1 MTIDIQKV
9 REAFHFLHPEYDTAN
24 GGTYL
29 IHDHILEALT
39 ELERLQKF
47 KATFDAYELSQK
59 QGFIAYENWQE
70 CEKEIEYW
78 KKMHKNREDEI
89 KVLRQ
94 QINLLLVIETKESD
108 EK

>member
-1 MTIDIQKV
+1 MTIN
-9 REAFHFLHPEYDTAN
+9 EAWEIVKHPMSPSNFNSDK
-24 GGTYL
+24 L
-29 IHDHILEALT
+29 LEATKIVDESLT

-47 KATFDAYELSQK
+47 KATFYAYELSQK

-70 CEKEIEYW
+70 CEKEITYW

-89 KVLRQ
+89 KVLRE
-94 QINLLLVIETKESD
+94 QINLILGIETKESD

>member
-1 MTIDIQKV
+1 MTIK
-9 REAFHFLHPEYDTAN
+9 EAWEIVQHPMSPSNFKGDKLLEATKMVN
-24 GGTYL
+24 
-29 IHDHILEALT
+29 EALT